1 MAQLEDLKVH
11 EKYNLLLCLFK
22 SDYYNDPK
30 NTDLEGKPFKQ
41 ACEECTL
48 TFFRPRMDKVAREED
63 LQKVRKADYIIG
75 IVNEDSTTRGAEVQR
90 SVFALKIDH
99 DTIRIDE
106 EGALKV
112 EGVCAQKG
120 SQEYEEL
127 VNKNAYCFTNSLR
140 LTYSMKLIERKNEG
154 LWFLPISPSSK
165 KGF

>member
-1 MAQLEDLKVH
+1 MAQLENLKAH

-22 SDYYNDPK
+22 SDYYNDPT

-48 TFFRPRMDKVAREED
+48 TFFRPRMDKVAQEED
-63 LQKVRKADYIIG
+63 FQKVRKADYIIG

-99 DTIRIDE
+99 DTIGVDE

-127 VNKNAYCFTNSLR
+127 VNKNTWHFTHSTRLR
-140 LTYSMKLIERKNEG
+140 QPKLIERKN
-154 LWFLPISPSSK
+154 
-165 KGF
+165 

>member
-1 MAQLEDLKVH
+1 MAQLEDLKAH

-22 SDYYNDPK
+22 SDYYNDPT

-48 TFFRPRMDKVAREED
+48 TFFRPRMDKVAQEED
-63 LQKVRKADYIIG
+63 FQKVRKADYIIG

-99 DTIRIDE
+99 DTIGIDE

-112 EGVCAQKG
+112 EGVCTQKG

-127 VNKNAYCFTNSLR
+127 VNKNAYCLTNYLQ
-140 LTYSMKLIERKNEG
+140 LQNSMKLIERKNEG
-154 LWFLPISPSSK
+154 LWVFTHKPM

>member
-1 MAQLEDLKVH
+1 MTQLEDLKAH

-48 TFFRPRMDKVAREED
+48 TFFRPRMDKVAEYKDFE
-63 LQKVRKADYIIG
+63 KVRQADYAVA
-75 IVNEDSTTRGAEVQR
+75 IVYEKSAIEGVKIQR

-99 DTIRIDE
+99 DRIEVDD
-106 EGALKV
+106 GGSLGIY
-112 EGVCAQKG
+112 GVCAQKG

-127 VNKNAYCFTNSLR
+127 VNKNAWCLTNSPR
-140 LTYSMKLIERKNEG
+140 LNNSMKLIKRK
-154 LWFLPISPSSK
+154 S
-165 KGF
+165 

>member
-1 MAQLEDLKVH
+1 MAQLEDLKAH

-22 SDYYNDPK
+22 SDYYNDPT

-48 TFFRPRMDKVAREED
+48 TFFRPRMDKVAQEED
-63 LQKVRKADYIIG
+63 FQKVRKADYIIG

-99 DTIRIDE
+99 DTIGIDE

-127 VNKNAYCFTNSLR
+127 VNKNTWHFTHSTR
-140 LTYSMKLIERKNEG
+140 LGKPKLIKRK
-154 LWFLPISPSSK
+154 S
-165 KGF
+165 